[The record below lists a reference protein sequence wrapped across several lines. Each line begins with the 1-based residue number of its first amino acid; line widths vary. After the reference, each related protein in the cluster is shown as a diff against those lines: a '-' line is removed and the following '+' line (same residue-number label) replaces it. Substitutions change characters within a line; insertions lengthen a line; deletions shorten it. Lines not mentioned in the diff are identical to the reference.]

1 MKQKVCAWLGVIL
14 LGAAVALPGCG
25 DSIVPLTADQQ
36 QQVGEYAAV
45 MMLKYDAKHRSRL
58 VDLSLYP
65 EQEEVVDVPAAPEPE
80 PEPEEEQPK
89 EEPSSSVT
97 DVVDVSGDPVSSVSS
112 IEEFL
117 QLPAGINLVYS
128 GYDIDEV
135 YQDNEFFSLSATEG
149 KTYVILHFLLNNS
162 GSDETYV
169 DLLNQSTS
177 FRISINGGTSRTT
190 VLSPLQ
196 NNLAAWFGNVAPGA
210 SEDVVLLFELEKESV
225 ESVNSMVLSLKN
237 ASDVYT
243 ISLL

>member
-1 MKQKVCAWLGVIL
+1 MKRKVCAWLGVIL

-25 DSIVPLTADQQ
+25 DAILPLTADQQ

-58 VDLSLYP
+58 VDLSQYP
-65 EQEEVVDVPAAPEPE
+65 EVQETEEPLAPPA

-117 QLPAGINLVYS
+117 GLPAGISLVYS
-128 GYDIDEV
+128 GYEISEV
-135 YQDNEFFSLSATEG
+135 YQDNEFFSMTATEG
-149 KTYVILHFLLNNS
+149 KTYVILRFLMNNS
-162 GSDETYV
+162 GSDDTYV
-169 DLLNQSTS
+169 DFLNQNTS

-196 NNLAAWFGNVAPGA
+196 NNLATWFGNVGAGA
-210 SEDVVLLFELEKESV
+210 SEEVVLLFELEKEST
-225 ESVNSMVLSLKN
+225 ESVNSIVLSLKN